1 MVIFLPHVMKSNSL
15 RLTFENTQ
23 KRVRMLARDFKT
35 DVLPISNKLLRFALQ
50 ILQDEEEAKDVL
62 QDIFLKL
69 WQKRDELEKVEN
81 LDAFALRMTRNRCL
95 DVIRSRRTVS
105 LEVVKKIKLADENWS
120 DPDRLENTDS
130 VILVKRIIAKLPDL
144 QRIVIQLRDIEQLEY
159 NEIAEATEMNVNAIR
174 VNLSRARK
182 KVRDEILKIQ
192 NYGITENKH
201 TASKVF

>member
-1 MVIFLPHVMKSNSL
+1 
-15 RLTFENTQ
+15 
-23 KRVRMLARDFKT
+23 MLARDFKT
-35 DVLPISNKLLRFALQ
+35 DVLPMSNKLLRFALQ

-69 WQKRDELEKVEN
+69 WQKRDELAKVEN
-81 LDAFALRMTRNRCL
+81 LDSFAMRMIRNRCL

-105 LEVVKKIKLADENWS
+105 MEGMKKIKLADEDCS
-120 DPDRLENTDS
+120 ETDHLENTDS
-130 VILVKRIIAKLPDL
+130 VSLVKRIIAGLPDI

-159 NEIAEATEMNVNAIR
+159 EEIAEVTEMNVNAIR